1 MYEESLSQYEMSE
14 VDKESSNTPYERNT
28 VPTEISIM
36 EESKHNKPY
45 RNNDITQSMKTLL
58 NDESDKGDELSP
70 V

>member
-1 MYEESLSQYEMSE
+1 MSE

-45 RNNDITQSMKTLL
+45 RNNDNTQSMKTLL
-58 NDESDKGDELSP
+58 NDESDNGDELSP